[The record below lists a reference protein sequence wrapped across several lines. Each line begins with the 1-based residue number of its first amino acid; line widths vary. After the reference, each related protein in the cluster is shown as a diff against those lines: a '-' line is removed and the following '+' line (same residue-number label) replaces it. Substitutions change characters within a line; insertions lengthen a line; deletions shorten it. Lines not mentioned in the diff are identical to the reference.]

1 MTVHIK
7 APASSANIGIGF
19 DALAIAF
26 DIFNA
31 FSFKTSSEDAHQ
43 GFQKQYTL
51 SSNLALQ
58 AYQAFHKAFGKEYQ
72 PVTITLEHEGI
83 PISRGLGSSSSL
95 ILAGVLAS
103 NILNHMNQSFDQCVT
118 FAANYEGHPDNVFA
132 CAYGGFISV
141 LPVQDSFLYHH
152 LNVSKKLHFH
162 HLIPLQKGSTK
173 TLRNALPTHVPR
185 QDAASNIAKMSMLP
199 HAFETGDLKVLKHL
213 LEDKIHEPYRIPLL
227 KNKHMIETLKQD
239 HIVTLSGSGPSLLI
253 ISDQVEMKL
262 NDDILASY
270 EYQKTHIKYH
280 QIEVNI
286 CA

>member
-26 DIFNA
+26 DMYNE
-31 FSFKTSSEDAHQ
+31 FSFQTSLLDAHH
-43 GFQKQYTL
+43 GFQKQYAL

-58 AYQAFHKAFGKEYQ
+58 AYQAFHKAFGKKYQ
-72 PVTITLEHEGI
+72 PVLITLKHEGI

-103 NILNHMNQSFDQCVT
+103 NILNNINQSFDQCVS
-118 FAANYEGHPDNVFA
+118 FAANYEGHADNVFA

-141 LPVQDSFLYHH
+141 IHERNTWIHHH
-152 LNVSKKLHFH
+152 LSVSNKLQFH
-162 HLIPLQKGSTK
+162 VLIPHHKGSTK
-173 TLRNALPTHVPR
+173 TLRNALPMHVPI

-199 HAFETGDLKVLKHL
+199 YAFETGDLKTLKRILVDH
-213 LEDKIHEPYRIPLL
+213 IHEPYRIPLF
-227 KNKHMIETLKQD
+227 KNKAMIETLKQQY
-239 HIVTLSGSGPSLLI
+239 VMTLSGSGPTLLI
-253 ISDQVEMKL
+253 ISDQVELDL
-262 NDDILASY
+262 NEDILSSY
-270 EYQKTHIKYH
+270 QYQKVNIKYH
-280 QIEVNI
+280 QIEVDI